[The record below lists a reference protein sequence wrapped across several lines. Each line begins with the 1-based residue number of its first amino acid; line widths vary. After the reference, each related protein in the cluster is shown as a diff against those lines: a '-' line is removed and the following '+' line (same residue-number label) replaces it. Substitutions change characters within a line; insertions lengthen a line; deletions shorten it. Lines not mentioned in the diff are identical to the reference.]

1 MNTVAT
7 HGSRKLLWVL
17 VPAYLT
23 LFVLLDWASYI
34 RPFEGMNI
42 TPWNPQPALAI
53 ALLLSEPRRL
63 WLVWVGLLAA
73 ELVVRGIPADWPGT
87 LVATGALA
95 LAYGALARA
104 LSQKLDRR
112 LPLASIHDLL
122 WFTLICIVGALF
134 SSLVY
139 VGALIAAGQ
148 GVAGP
153 TYEAFARY
161 WVGDGV
167 GLIVTLP
174 ILLVLIDPMRRTAL
188 MVSLRSRQWWAI
200 AALTVLMLSAVFVQ
214 EQEKHFRFFYLLLLP
229 VVWASARFGLAG
241 AVLEAGLLQVGLMV
255 AVAAT
260 RHPDITVFEL
270 QVLMAA
276 VTMTG
281 LMLGIAVDERA
292 RVSVELRSSLRLAAA
307 GQMAAAIAHELGQP
321 LTALSGY
328 ARASQLLVDRREGV
342 GPADVQQLS
351 DISRKIVGETQ
362 RAGEVITRLR
372 DFFRSGS
379 TQLQDL
385 SPATIVREA
394 VEAQGPR
401 AERLGV
407 SIECELQEDLPTTS
421 MDPMQIGVVLRNLI
435 SNALDAASSVDGKRQ
450 VVVQARSEGS
460 ELRIAVRDSGPRR
473 ERGEIRVH
481 LRRCAERQ
489 ARRHGGRPEPQPGHR
504 RGARRPAVGRK
515 RSRRQVLLQ
524 PSIRGIAFAERACT
538 VTRSSSS
545 TTTHRCGTRF
555 RCC

>member
-23 LFVLLDWASYI
+23 VFVLLDWASYI

-53 ALLLSEPRRL
+53 ALLLSQPRRL

-87 LVATGALA
+87 LVATAALA

-104 LSQKLDRR
+104 LSHKMDRR

-167 GLIVTLP
+167 GLLVTLP
-174 ILLVLIDPMRRTAL
+174 ILLVLIDPLRRTAL
-188 MVSLRSRQWWAI
+188 MVSLRSRHWWAI

-328 ARASQLLVDRREGV
+328 ARASQLLVDRRQDV

-385 SPATIVREA
+385 SPATIVRQA

-460 ELRIAVRDSGPRR
+460 ELRIAVRDTGPGVN
-473 ERGEIRVH
+473 E
-481 LRRCAERQ
+481 
-489 ARRHGGRPEPQPGHR
+489 ARSASIFDAAPSDKPGGMGVGLSLSRAIVEAHGGRLWVES
-504 RGARRPAVGRK
+504 GAGGKFCFSLPSEASPS
-515 RSRRQVLLQ
+515 RSAHA
-524 PSIRGIAFAERACT
+524 P
-538 VTRSSSS
+538 
-545 TTTHRCGTRF
+545 
-555 RCC
+555 

>member
-1 MNTVAT
+1 MNTFAT
-7 HGSRKLLWVL
+7 DGRRNLRWLM

-53 ALLLSEPRRL
+53 ALLLAEPRRL
-63 WLVWVGLLAA
+63 WLVWLGLLAA
-73 ELVVRGIPADWPGT
+73 ELTVRGIPADWPGT

-104 LSQKLDRR
+104 LSLRLDRR
-112 LPLASIHDLL
+112 LPLASIPDLL

-174 ILLVLIDPMRRTAL
+174 ILLVLMDPMRRAAL

-241 AVLEAGLLQVGLMV
+241 AVLEGGLLQAGLMV
-255 AVAAT
+255 AVAGA

-342 GPADVQQLS
+342 GPADVRQLS

-385 SPATIVREA
+385 APATIVREA
-394 VEAQGPR
+394 VEAQRPR

-407 SIECELQEDLPTTS
+407 GIECEVQEDLAPTS

-435 SNALDAASSVDGKRQ
+435 SNALDAASSVSGNRQ
-450 VVVQARSEGS
+450 VIVQARSEAG
-460 ELRIAVRDSGPRR
+460 ELRILVQDSGPGVS
-473 ERGEIRVH
+473 E
-481 LRRCAERQ
+481 
-489 ARRHGGRPEPQPGHR
+489 ARFASVFDAAPSDKPGGMGVGLSLSRAIVEAHGGRLWVE
-504 RGARRPAVGRK
+504 RGAGGRFCFSLPSETSL
-515 RSRRQVLLQ
+515 SRR
-524 PSIRGIAFAERACT
+524 
-538 VTRSSSS
+538 
-545 TTTHRCGTRF
+545 THAP
-555 RCC
+555 

>member
-1 MNTVAT
+1 MNTFAT
-7 HGSRKLLWVL
+7 DGRRNLRWLM

-53 ALLLSEPRRL
+53 ALLLAEPRRL

-73 ELVVRGIPADWPGT
+73 ELTVRGIPADWPGT

-104 LSQKLDRR
+104 LSLRLDRR
-112 LPLASIHDLL
+112 LPLASIPDLL

-174 ILLVLIDPMRRTAL
+174 ILLVLIDPMRRAAL
-188 MVSLRSRQWWAI
+188 MASLRSRQWWAI

-241 AVLEAGLLQVGLMV
+241 AVLEGGLLQAGLMV
-255 AVAAT
+255 AVAGA

-328 ARASQLLVDRREGV
+328 ARASQLLVDRR
-342 GPADVQQLS
+342 
-351 DISRKIVGETQ
+351 DI
-362 RAGEVITRLR
+362 AGR
-372 DFFRSGS
+372 
-379 TQLQDL
+379 
-385 SPATIVREA
+385 
-394 VEAQGPR
+394 
-401 AERLGV
+401 
-407 SIECELQEDLPTTS
+407 
-421 MDPMQIGVVLRNLI
+421 
-435 SNALDAASSVDGKRQ
+435 
-450 VVVQARSEGS
+450 
-460 ELRIAVRDSGPRR
+460 
-473 ERGEIRVH
+473 
-481 LRRCAERQ
+481 
-489 ARRHGGRPEPQPGHR
+489 
-504 RGARRPAVGRK
+504 
-515 RSRRQVLLQ
+515 
-524 PSIRGIAFAERACT
+524 
-538 VTRSSSS
+538 
-545 TTTHRCGTRF
+545 
-555 RCC
+555 